1 MKKAF
6 SYISLFLCAFMLV
19 GSFLRVD
26 AAEYDVYEVGD
37 TITKQ
42 MTSGKNVQFTVIED
56 EGANSQ
62 YVKVIANPSDLS
74 QFGVT
79 TAYSYNDITSNNS
92 SGAWTQNQLAIT
104 DTLGKLWGES
114 GTARIKE
121 GSSDYT
127 ISVLEK
133 ADYDDFRDKYATKN
147 YNSTYSSLSSENQTK
162 VDTEIA
168 AILKGQ
174 TFWVLNFN
182 DSNVLQYDRIVDGT
196 YTTTEMDETAKGNA
210 LNVTV
215 VATICK
221 EPKQIC
227 RYDQS
232 TDTYYGSKGD
242 VVTAEE
248 YEQQCGNPDTADNN
262 VLILTLIAAGCVLCI
277 VGFGRKI
284 LAK

>member
-6 SYISLFLCAFMLV
+6 SYISLFICAFMLF
-19 GSFLRVD
+19 GGLLRVD

-42 MTSGKNVQFTVIED
+42 MTSGKDVKFTVIED

-74 QFGVT
+74 KFGVT

-92 SGAWTQNQLAIT
+92 SGVWTQNQTAIT

-114 GTARIKE
+114 GTAKIE
-121 GSSDYT
+121 SGTDYA
-127 ISVLEK
+127 ISILEK

-147 YNSTYSSLSSENQTK
+147 YNSAYSGLSSENQTK

-174 TFWVLNFN
+174 TFWVINFD
-182 DSNVLQYDRIVDGT
+182 DSDVLQYDRIVDGA
-196 YTTTEMDETAKGNA
+196 YTTTEMDGTAKGNA

-227 RYDQS
+227 KYDPN
-232 TDTYYGSKGD
+232 TDTYYGSNGE

-248 YEQQCGNPDTADNN
+248 YEAQCGNPETADNN
-262 VLILTLIAAGCVLCI
+262 VLILTIIAAGCVLCI